1 MQTKNNSIY
10 EYISN
15 FPENIQNILTEIRTI
30 IQEIAPD
37 ATEKISYGI
46 PTFYL
51 NGNLV
56 HFAAYKNHIGFY
68 PGASGIEKFQKEIS
82 IYKNS
87 KGTNRGW
94 QNTVINKTFIE
105 ELNSRKVSLFIKNYN
120 LETLYED
127 KSINGL
133 TMFLVQILA
142 SVAAMEAETTRARFQ
157 SGYRNYVNNGGKVGR
172 KPGHTI
178 SDDDLLKK
186 YSEVVKL
193 LKRGLSIR
201 QISKLTE
208 NTSTT
213 TILKVKATMT
223 RFRKIS

>member
-1 MQTKNNSIY
+1 MVNAVIYSRVSSVGNRQDNERQTN
-10 EYISN
+10 E
-15 FPENIQNILTEIRTI
+15 LTEYAARMGYNLIGVY
-30 IQEIAPD
+30 E
-37 ATEKISYGI
+37 EKISG
-46 PTFYL
+46 FSK
-51 NGNLV
+51 
-56 HFAAYKNHIGFY
+56 KNEERPILTQMLKD
-68 PGASGIEKFQKEIS
+68 ID
-82 IYKNS
+82 
-87 KGTNRGW
+87 RGKIDKVLTW
-94 QNTVINKTFIE
+94 ELSRIARNVIQGLTFIE

-213 TILKVKATMT
+213 TILKVKATLT
-223 RFRKIS
+223 KLQEIS

>member
-1 MQTKNNSIY
+1 MVNAVIYSRVSSVGNRQDNERQTN
-10 EYISN
+10 E
-15 FPENIQNILTEIRTI
+15 LTEYAARMGYNLVGVY
-30 IQEIAPD
+30 E
-37 ATEKISYGI
+37 EKISG
-46 PTFYL
+46 FSK
-51 NGNLV
+51 
-56 HFAAYKNHIGFY
+56 KNEERPILTQMLKD
-68 PGASGIEKFQKEIS
+68 ID
-82 IYKNS
+82 
-87 KGTNRGW
+87 RGKIDKVLTW
-94 QNTVINKTFIE
+94 ELSRIARNVIQGLTFIE

-157 SGYRNYVNNGGKVGR
+157 SGYRHFLSIGGRVGR

-178 SDDDLLKK
+178 SDEDLLKK

-193 LKRGLSIR
+193 LKRGLSVR
-201 QISKLTE
+201 QISKLTD

-213 TILKVKATMT
+213 TVMKVKSTAN
-223 RFRKIS
+223 RLQII

>member
-1 MQTKNNSIY
+1 MVNAVIYSRVSSVGNRQDNERQTN
-10 EYISN
+10 E
-15 FPENIQNILTEIRTI
+15 LTEYAARMGYNLVGVY
-30 IQEIAPD
+30 E
-37 ATEKISYGI
+37 EKISG
-46 PTFYL
+46 FSK
-51 NGNLV
+51 
-56 HFAAYKNHIGFY
+56 KNEERPILTQMLKD
-68 PGASGIEKFQKEIS
+68 ID
-82 IYKNS
+82 
-87 KGTNRGW
+87 RGKIDKVLTW
-94 QNTVINKTFIE
+94 ELSRIARNVIQGLTFIE

-127 KSINGL
+127 KSTNGL

-157 SGYRNYVNNGGKVGR
+157 SGYRHFLSIGGRVGR
-172 KPGHTI
+172 KPGHKM
-178 SDDDLLKK
+178 SDKDILLK

-213 TILKVKATMT
+213 TILKVKATLT
-223 RFRKIS
+223 KLQEIS

>member
-1 MQTKNNSIY
+1 MVNAVIYSRVSSIGNRQDNERQTNELTEYAARMGYNLVGIY
-10 EYISN
+10 E
-15 FPENIQNILTEIRTI
+15 
-30 IQEIAPD
+30 
-37 ATEKISYGI
+37 EKISG
-46 PTFYL
+46 FSK
-51 NGNLV
+51 
-56 HFAAYKNHIGFY
+56 KNEERPILTQMLKD
-68 PGASGIEKFQKEIS
+68 ID
-82 IYKNS
+82 
-87 KGTNRGW
+87 RGKIDKVLTW
-94 QNTVINKTFIE
+94 ELSRIARNVIQGLTFIE

-127 KSINGL
+127 KSTNGL

-157 SGYRNYVNNGGKVGR
+157 SGYRHYINNGGKVGR

-178 SDDDLLKK
+178 SGDDLLKK

-201 QISKLTE
+201 QISKLTD

-213 TILKVKATMT
+213 TILKVKATLT
-223 RFRKIS
+223 KLQEIS

>member
-1 MQTKNNSIY
+1 MVNAVIYSRVSSVGNRQDNERQTNELTDYAARMGYNLVGVY
-10 EYISN
+10 E
-15 FPENIQNILTEIRTI
+15 
-30 IQEIAPD
+30 
-37 ATEKISYGI
+37 EKISG
-46 PTFYL
+46 FSK
-51 NGNLV
+51 
-56 HFAAYKNHIGFY
+56 KNEERPILTQMLKD
-68 PGASGIEKFQKEIS
+68 ID
-82 IYKNS
+82 
-87 KGTNRGW
+87 RGKIDKVLTW
-94 QNTVINKTFIE
+94 ELSRIARNVIQGLTFIE

-127 KSINGL
+127 KSPNGL

-142 SVAAMEAETTRARFQ
+142 SVAAMEAETTKARFQ
-157 SGYRNYVNNGGKVGR
+157 SGYRNYINNGGKVGR

-178 SDDDLLKK
+178 SGDDLLKK

-213 TILKVKATMT
+213 TILKVKATLT
-223 RFRKIS
+223 KLQEIS

>member
-1 MQTKNNSIY
+1 MVNAVIYSRVSSVGSRQDTERQTK
-10 EYISN
+10 E
-15 FPENIQNILTEIRTI
+15 LTEYAARMGYNLVGVY
-30 IQEIAPD
+30 E
-37 ATEKISYGI
+37 EKISG
-46 PTFYL
+46 FSK
-51 NGNLV
+51 
-56 HFAAYKNHIGFY
+56 KNEERPILTQMLKD
-68 PGASGIEKFQKEIS
+68 ID
-82 IYKNS
+82 
-87 KGTNRGW
+87 RGKIDKVLTW
-94 QNTVINKTFIE
+94 ELSRIARNVIQGLTFIE

-223 RFRKIS
+223 RFREIS

>member
-1 MQTKNNSIY
+1 MVNAVIYSRVSSVGNRQDNERQTN
-10 EYISN
+10 E
-15 FPENIQNILTEIRTI
+15 LTEYAARMGYNLIGVY
-30 IQEIAPD
+30 E
-37 ATEKISYGI
+37 EKISG
-46 PTFYL
+46 FSK
-51 NGNLV
+51 
-56 HFAAYKNHIGFY
+56 KNEERPILTQMLKD
-68 PGASGIEKFQKEIS
+68 ID
-82 IYKNS
+82 
-87 KGTNRGW
+87 RGKIDKVLTW
-94 QNTVINKTFIE
+94 ELSRIARNVIQGLTFIE

-223 RFRKIS
+223 RFREIS

>member
-1 MQTKNNSIY
+1 MVNAVIYSRVSSVGNRQDNERQTSELKEYATRMGYNLVGVY
-10 EYISN
+10 E
-15 FPENIQNILTEIRTI
+15 
-30 IQEIAPD
+30 
-37 ATEKISYGI
+37 EKISG
-46 PTFYL
+46 FSK
-51 NGNLV
+51 
-56 HFAAYKNHIGFY
+56 KNEERPILTQMLKD
-68 PGASGIEKFQKEIS
+68 ID
-82 IYKNS
+82 
-87 KGTNRGW
+87 RGKIDKVLTW
-94 QNTVINKTFIE
+94 ELSRIARNVIQGLTFIE

-142 SVAAMEAETTRARFQ
+142 SVAAMEAETTKARFQ
-157 SGYRNYVNNGGKVGR
+157 SGYRNYINNGGKVGR

-201 QISKLTE
+201 QISKLTG

-223 RFRKIS
+223 RFREIS

>member
-1 MQTKNNSIY
+1 MVNAVIYSRVSSVGNRQDNERQTN
-10 EYISN
+10 E
-15 FPENIQNILTEIRTI
+15 LTEYAARMGYNLVGVY
-30 IQEIAPD
+30 E
-37 ATEKISYGI
+37 EKISG
-46 PTFYL
+46 FSK
-51 NGNLV
+51 
-56 HFAAYKNHIGFY
+56 KNEDRPILTQMLKD
-68 PGASGIEKFQKEIS
+68 ID
-82 IYKNS
+82 
-87 KGTNRGW
+87 RGKIDKVLTW
-94 QNTVINKTFIE
+94 ELSRIARNVIQGLTFIE

-127 KSINGL
+127 KSPNGL

-142 SVAAMEAETTRARFQ
+142 SVAAMEAETTKARFQ
-157 SGYRNYVNNGGKVGR
+157 SGYRNYINNGGKVGR

-178 SDDDLLKK
+178 SGDDLLKK

-213 TILKVKATMT
+213 TILKVKATLT
-223 RFRKIS
+223 KLQEIS

>member
-1 MQTKNNSIY
+1 MVNAVIYSRVSSVGNRQDNERQTN
-10 EYISN
+10 E
-15 FPENIQNILTEIRTI
+15 LTEYAARMGYNLIGVY
-30 IQEIAPD
+30 E
-37 ATEKISYGI
+37 EKISG
-46 PTFYL
+46 FSK
-51 NGNLV
+51 
-56 HFAAYKNHIGFY
+56 KNEERPILTQMLKD
-68 PGASGIEKFQKEIS
+68 ID
-82 IYKNS
+82 
-87 KGTNRGW
+87 RGKIDKVLTW
-94 QNTVINKTFIE
+94 ELSRIARNVIQGLTFIE